1 MGVNELDFKAFD
13 ADNHYYE
20 AMDAFTR
27 HLDPRHGPR
36 CVEWAEVGGRKYQVV
51 GGMLSRAVTNPTFD
65 PVAPPG
71 ALHDYFR
78 GNPEGKS
85 PLEFLKARD
94 AINPAYRDRDARLA
108 TMDSHSLS
116 SIWMFPTLGM
126 LYEELLRHD
135 PWAVTTSFRAFNR
148 WMEED
153 WGFAYKDR
161 IFAAPYLSL
170 ADLDWAVEE
179 LEWAIGAGARVIVMR
194 AATPTLT
201 SGRCSPFHP
210 QFDPFW
216 ARVNEAGIAVV
227 IHAGDSGWA
236 TNGYA
241 AEGFG
246 ATFEGGWQ
254 PSVKSFAIE
263 RAALDFI
270 MSSIFEKLFDRFPNI
285 RMASV
290 ENGSEFLASLQ
301 SKLSSTARKTP
312 GYFSE
317 DPVETLRRHWWIN
330 PFWEDDV
337 NELVSLQGADRVL
350 FGSDWPHIEGMPE
363 PLDYLPELSTLSDAE
378 RRLILLENVQGLNNP
393 RPL

>member
-108 TMDSHSLS
+108 IMDIHGLS

-153 WGFAYKDR
+153 WGFAYQDR

-179 LEWAIGAGARVIVMR
+179 LEWAIGAGARV
-194 AATPTLT
+194 
-201 SGRCSPFHP
+201 
-210 QFDPFW
+210 
-216 ARVNEAGIAVV
+216 
-227 IHAGDSGWA
+227 
-236 TNGYA
+236 
-241 AEGFG
+241 
-246 ATFEGGWQ
+246 
-254 PSVKSFAIE
+254 
-263 RAALDFI
+263 
-270 MSSIFEKLFDRFPNI
+270 
-285 RMASV
+285 
-290 ENGSEFLASLQ
+290 
-301 SKLSSTARKTP
+301 
-312 GYFSE
+312 
-317 DPVETLRRHWWIN
+317 
-330 PFWEDDV
+330 
-337 NELVSLQGADRVL
+337 
-350 FGSDWPHIEGMPE
+350 
-363 PLDYLPELSTLSDAE
+363 
-378 RRLILLENVQGLNNP
+378 
-393 RPL
+393 

>member
-1 MGVNELDFKAFD
+1 MNELDFKAFD

>member
-1 MGVNELDFKAFD
+1 MNELDFKAFD

-108 TMDSHSLS
+108 TMDSHGLS

-363 PLDYLPELSTLSDAE
+363 PLDYLPELATLSDAE